1 MSILAGP
8 DDLNAGEAEEHD
20 DDRPV
25 GRILSRREVLALF
38 GLTGASALLAACQ
51 PTPAASPTAASTS
64 AATLPPAVLP
74 TVTPT
79 PAVSAE
85 LATVAAIGESP
96 AAQATIAADV
106 AAAEALNAIVAPACV
121 ARPEM
126 TEGPYFMDVRLNR
139 SDIRADANLGLI
151 KEGAP
156 LQLTFRVSEISADAC
171 TPLAG
176 ALVDI
181 WHCDAQGAYS
191 AVTDRSFN
199 TTSENWLRG
208 YQVTSEQGAVTFSTI
223 YPGWYPGRTVHI
235 HFKVRTDPDS
245 TQGYEFT
252 SQLFFDDTLTD
263 QVLAQPPYNVGGN
276 RTRNAQDSIYD
287 DLLLLTVT
295 PAAEGFAATFDLA
308 LDLS

>member
-1 MSILAGP
+1 MSVESSRTGQEPHDADP
-8 DDLNAGEAEEHD
+8 HD

-38 GLTGASALLAACQ
+38 GITGASALLAACQ
-51 PTPAASPTAASTS
+51 PMPTAAPAAQTPAAAA
-64 AATLPPAVLP
+64 AVALP

-79 PAVSAE
+79 PLMSAE
-85 LATVAAIGESP
+85 RATVVAMDQSP

-106 AAAEALNAIVAPACV
+106 AAAEALNAVAAPACI

-126 TEGPYFMDVRLNR
+126 TEGPYFVDVRLNR
-139 SDIRADANLGLI
+139 SDIRSDANTGVV

-156 LQLTFRVSEISADAC
+156 LLLTFRISQIGGNAC

-176 ALVDI
+176 ALVDV

-199 TTSENWLRG
+199 TTGENWLRG
-208 YQVTSEQGAVTFSTI
+208 YQVTDTGGTAAFQTI

-245 TQGYEFT
+245 AQGYEFT
-252 SQLFFDDTLTD
+252 SQLFFDDALSD
-263 QVLAQPPYNVGGN
+263 QVLAQPPYNIGSD
-276 RTRNAQDSIYD
+276 RTRNDQDRIYS

-295 PAAEGFAATFDLA
+295 PADGGYAATFDLG

>member
-1 MSILAGP
+1 MPTPNHSDPHLH
-8 DDLNAGEAEEHD
+8 DDAHDEAHD
-20 DDRPV
+20 DDRPI

-38 GLTGASALLAACQ
+38 GITGASALLAACQ
-51 PTPAASPTAASTS
+51 PVPAAQTPAAAA
-64 AATLPPAVLP
+64 AVALP
-74 TVTPT
+74 TVTPA
-79 PAVSAE
+79 PLSAE
-85 LATVAAIGESP
+85 RATVVAMDQSP

-106 AAAEALNAIVAPACV
+106 AAAEAINTVVAPACV

-126 TEGPYFMDVRLNR
+126 TEGPYFVDVRLNR
-139 SDIRADANLGLI
+139 SDIRSDANSGVV

-156 LQLTFRVSEISADAC
+156 LLLTFRVSQIGDNAC

-176 ALVDI
+176 ALVDV

-191 AVTDRSFN
+191 AVTDRSF
-199 TTSENWLRG
+199 TTTGENWLRG
-208 YQVTSEQGAVTFSTI
+208 YQVTDGGGTAAFSTI

-245 TQGYEFT
+245 AQGYEFT
-252 SQLFFDDTLTD
+252 SQLFFDDALSD
-263 QVLAQPPYNVGGN
+263 QVLAQPPYNVGSN
-276 RTRNAQDSIYD
+276 RTRNTDDRIYD

-295 PAAEGFAATFDLA
+295 PAAEGYAATFDLG

>member
-1 MSILAGP
+1 MSTANQQMNHEL
-8 DDLNAGEAEEHD
+8 HD
-20 DDRPV
+20 DDRPI
-25 GRILSRREVLALF
+25 GRILSRREVLALL
-38 GLTGASALLAACQ
+38 GLSGASALVAACQ
-51 PTPAASPTAASTS
+51 PMAAAQTPTPPATAA
-64 AATLPPAVLP
+64 ALALP

-79 PAVSAE
+79 PLMSAE
-85 LATVAAIGESP
+85 QATVVAIGESP

-106 AAAEALNAIVAPACV
+106 AVAEAINTVVAPACV
-121 ARPEM
+121 ARLEM
-126 TEGPYFMDVRLNR
+126 TEGPYFVDVRLDR
-139 SDIRADANLGLI
+139 SDIRSDTNTGGV

-156 LQLTFRVSEISADAC
+156 LLLTFRVSQIDANAC

-181 WHCDAQGAYS
+181 WHCDAGGAYS

-208 YQVTSEQGAVTFSTI
+208 YQVTDAGGAATFSTI

-245 TQGYEFT
+245 AQGYEFT
-252 SQLFFDDTLTD
+252 SQLFFDDALSD
-263 QVLAQPPYNVGGN
+263 QVLAQPPYNVTGA
-276 RTRNAQDSIYD
+276 RTLNSQDGIYD
-287 DLLLLTVT
+287 DLLLLDVT
-295 PAAEGFAATFDLA
+295 QSDQGYAATFDLG

>member
-1 MSILAGP
+1 MSTSTDHNHNAGGP
-8 DDLNAGEAEEHD
+8 DEHD
-20 DDRPV
+20 DDRPI
-25 GRILSRREVLALF
+25 GRVLSRREVLALF

-51 PTPAASPTAASTS
+51 PVPAAAPAA

-79 PAVSAE
+79 PAMSAE
-85 LATVAAIGESP
+85 LATVAALSESP
-96 AAQATIAADV
+96 AAQATMAADV
-106 AAAEALNAIVAPACV
+106 AAAEALNALAAPACV

-126 TEGPYFMDVRLNR
+126 TEGPYFVDVQLDR
-139 SDIRADANLGLI
+139 SDIRSDSNTGVV

-156 LQLTFRVSEISADAC
+156 LLLTFRVSQISDNAC

-176 ALVDI
+176 ALVDV

-191 AVTDRSFN
+191 GVTDRSFN

-208 YQVTSEQGAVTFSTI
+208 YQVTGEGGAATFSTI

-235 HFKVRTDPDS
+235 HFKVRTDPDGA
-245 TQGYEFT
+245 QGREFT
-252 SQLFFDDTLTD
+252 SQLFFDDALTG
-263 QVLAQPPYNVGGN
+263 QVLAQPPYNVTGA
-276 RTRNAQDSIYD
+276 RTTNAQDGIYS
-287 DLLLLTVT
+287 DLLLLEVT
-295 PAAEGFAATFDLA
+295 PDGQGYAATFDLA